1 MAEDRDIKIYDGGK
15 ASEQNDLQRISED
28 LDRHKRNGN
37 NEKAK
42 ALGKRLAKIRP
53 DCKKLGLDIGR
64 MPASELYCVRV
75 LLTFTAEYAV
85 QKFIMSDTLAD
96 AVSASMYDYLK
107 TEEKGYYDNISD
119 GSAFTFYLLAL
130 KKSSDTAE
138 NIGEQ
143 FAQRCGI
150 NSDEYVAFGAEIFN
164 KSLELYSKIID
175 ETEFAGE

>member
-1 MAEDRDIKIYDGGK
+1 MAEDRDIKIYEGK
-15 ASEQNDLQRISED
+15 GNSDINDIQRISED
-28 LDRHKRNGN
+28 IDRNKRNGN
-37 NEKAK
+37 IDKAK

-53 DCKKLGLDIGR
+53 DCKKLGLDIGN

-85 QKFIMSDTLAD
+85 QKYILSDTLAD

-107 TEEKGYYDNISD
+107 AEESGYYDNISD

-130 KKSSDTAE
+130 KKSGDTAK

-150 NSDEYVAFGAEIFN
+150 NSEEYVAFGADIFN

-175 ETEFAGE
+175 ETEFVGE

>member
-1 MAEDRDIKIYDGGK
+1 MAEDRDIKIYEGK
-15 ASEQNDLQRISED
+15 GNSDLNDIQRISED
-28 LDRHKRNGN
+28 IDRNKRNGN
-37 NEKAK
+37 IDKAK

-53 DCKKLGLDIGR
+53 DCKKLGLDIGN

-85 QKFIMSDTLAD
+85 QKYILSDTLAD

-107 TEEKGYYDNISD
+107 AEESGYYDNISD

-130 KKSSDTAE
+130 KKSGDTAK

-150 NSDEYVAFGAEIFN
+150 NSEEYVAFGADIFN

-175 ETEFAGE
+175 ETEFVGE